1 MLGCF
6 SSASDIE
13 MPASMSWRTWSRMPF
28 SLSFS
33 VVSSSTWKHRRI
45 DMPDAT
51 IVASWRVMTVSSAG
65 LMRWKRS
72 IRSKFVIVV
81 FCSLMS
87 STIRPRS
94 RS

>member
-1 MLGCF
+1 
-6 SSASDIE
+6 
-13 MPASMSWRTWSRMPF
+13 
-28 SLSFS
+28 
-33 VVSSSTWKHRRI
+33 
-45 DMPDAT
+45 MPDAT

-65 LMRWKRS
+65 LIRLKRS
-72 IRSKFVIVV
+72 NRSWLVTLV